1 MSGELHR
8 EVAKVVAA
16 TQTRS
21 GWPVTKIL
29 PGLGVSTSSYYRW
42 LRQQGNQG
50 LDQSIP
56 LKPVQPYE
64 ALLEERQVFRAY
76 ALKYPEIRHRE
87 LAWKMLDQGVACL
100 SPSTVYRILL
110 EEELVCP
117 WNRRKKRGR
126 KEVEKASKPN
136 EVWGTDLMYLRIGTR
151 RNYFL
156 VLFLDEYSRYL
167 VHHELLAANKGSG

>member
-1 MSGELHR
+1 M
-8 EVAKVVAA
+8 
-16 TQTRS
+16 
-21 GWPVTKIL
+21 
-29 PGLGVSTSSYYRW
+29 
-42 LRQQGNQG
+42 
-50 LDQSIP
+50 
-56 LKPVQPYE
+56 
-64 ALLEERQVFRAY
+64 FRAY

-110 EEELVCP
+110 EEKLVCP